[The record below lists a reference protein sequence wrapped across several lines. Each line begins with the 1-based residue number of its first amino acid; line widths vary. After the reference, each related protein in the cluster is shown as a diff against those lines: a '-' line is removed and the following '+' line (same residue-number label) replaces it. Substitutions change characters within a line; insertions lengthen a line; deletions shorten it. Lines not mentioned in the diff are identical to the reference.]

1 MYATVG
7 AFSRGRFEFF
17 LRLAIA
23 SEFVRLGDVE
33 ATVTLGIPIDS
44 VGRSGGTETAPAT
57 LRELGLTEAL
67 GARDEG
73 DLAVRIRGE
82 ERDPSTGIVASGDV
96 LTVTAKIRAAVAATL
111 DAGDRPFLIG
121 GCCAELP
128 GALAGA
134 RDTLGVPLGL
144 AHVDGHLDLYDG
156 ETSTTGEAADMPIS
170 VALGIGPDAW
180 VKAAGGATTIPERT
194 ALVGFRDRAE
204 SIEDGMRQPEDL
216 VRAPLLYG
224 AEELR
229 EQGIAAAGSEL
240 AARLTE
246 AGPFWLHLDVD
257 VLDEG
262 IFPAT
267 DYLQPNGLSWDE
279 LAAVLAPLAASE
291 ALIGAS
297 LGCYNP
303 EKDPGLACGRRLVE
317 VLAR

>member
-1 MYATVG
+1 V
-7 AFSRGRFEFF
+7 
-17 LRLAIA
+17 
-23 SEFVRLGDVE
+23 D
-33 ATVTLGIPIDS
+33 ATVTIGVPVDS
-44 VGRSGGTETAPAT
+44 VGRSGGTELAPAT
-57 LRELGLTEAL
+57 LRELGLPEAL

-82 ERDPSTGIVASGDV
+82 ERDPATGIVASPDV
-96 LTVTAKIRAAVAATL
+96 LDCTAAIRAAVAATL
-111 DAGDRPFLIG
+111 AAEERPFLVG

-134 RDTLGVPLGL
+134 RDVLGAPLGL

-170 VALGIGPDAW
+170 VALGIGPAAW
-180 VKAAGGATTIPERT
+180 VESAGGATTIPERT

-204 SIEDGMRQPEDL
+204 SIADGMRQPEDL

-229 EQGIAAAGSEL
+229 ERDVAAAAAEL
-240 AARLTE
+240 AAHLDA

-257 VLDEG
+257 VLDEAV
-262 IFPAT
+262 FPAT
-267 DYLQPNGLSWDE
+267 DYLQPRGLDWEE
-279 LAAVLAPLAASE
+279 LAAVLAQLVASE
-291 ALIGAS
+291 QLIGAS

-317 VLAR
+317 ALAR